1 MVCHKRGKHQ
11 EPSSDVGK
19 KKKEGGKKL
28 EEPLDFFHKY
38 LEIWTSCLACSWWQ
52 ILFLLVQVVNW
63 KFYSNETTNT
73 FSDNTRTR
81 GPPPTKGHA
90 DLQAHWWIPGDQAC
104 LRIPWYPW
112 GVVGCNRD
120 KTTLTKTPA
129 PTWGPLGRF
138 LLRSSV
144 KLSLTLSAGPPRSP
158 RASIHCVY
166 FSPQSAV
173 LVKGN
178 WLFVQF
184 FFFFGGGAQGWI
196 RLIMKQ
202 TVFF

>member
-1 MVCHKRGKHQ
+1 ML
-11 EPSSDVGK
+11 GK

-38 LEIWTSCLACSWWQ
+38 LGLWTSCLACSWWQ

-81 GPPPTKGHA
+81 GPPPTKGHV
-90 DLQAHWWIPGDQAC
+90 DLQAHWWIPGDQAR

-120 KTTLTKTPA
+120 KTILTKTPS
-129 PTWGPLGRF
+129 PTWGPLGAGF
-138 LLRSSV
+138 SS
-144 KLSLTLSAGPPRSP
+144 APPRSP
-158 RASIHCVY
+158 PWHSQLARPALPGPPFIVSISALRALCWWREIGSLC
-166 FSPQSAV
+166 
-173 LVKGN
+173 N
-178 WLFVQF
+178 F
-184 FFFFGGGAQGWI
+184 FFLEGGPKAESD
-196 RLIMKQ
+196 
-202 TVFF
+202 